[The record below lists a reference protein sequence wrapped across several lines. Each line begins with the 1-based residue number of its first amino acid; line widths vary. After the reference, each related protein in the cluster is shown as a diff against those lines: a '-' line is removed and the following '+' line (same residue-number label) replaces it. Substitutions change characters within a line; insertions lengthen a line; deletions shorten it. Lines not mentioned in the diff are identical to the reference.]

1 MKILGITG
9 GTGCGKTTLLR
20 CVERHGGEVIDC
32 DALYHARLHTDT
44 ALLEAISAR
53 FSGVVTDGELNRKA
67 LGKLVFADEAALRDL
82 NSITHGAVCRAVR
95 ARLNLA
101 RERGCELAAVDAIA
115 LFESGLARLCD
126 CTVAVTAPG
135 SARIERLM
143 RREGISEAYAAQ
155 RISAQKSD
163 AEFSEMSDFTLQ
175 NSGTIAEFEEQ
186 CEQFLK
192 GVISMSNKYDELRK
206 EVLFAPK
213 NGYDRISEADLAEM
227 EPYCKDY
234 IDFISTCKVEREA
247 VEWTIAEAEKAG
259 FQPLVPGMQLKP
271 GDRVYGN
278 NHKKSV
284 IFAVVGKQSLN
295 EGTHICAAH
304 IDSPRLDLK
313 PNPLYEDCEMA
324 YFKTHYYGGIK
335 KYQWTTTPL
344 AIHGVVAK
352 KDGTV
357 VSVTVGEDESDPIF
371 CVTDLL
377 VHLSADQ
384 MKKTLAEGVTGE
396 NLRVLLGS
404 HPLTDDEG
412 GDRVKFAVMC
422 LLHEKYCITEEDF
435 LSAELTMVPAGR
447 AREVGFDRSL
457 IAAYG
462 HDDRVCAYAA
472 FRPMLNLDV
481 PEKTAVCVLADK
493 EEIGS
498 QGISGMQSDYFETF
512 MGDLCAAAGA
522 ELRRC
527 FEKSF
532 CLSADVSNAFDPL
545 YAETCDKSNNTKIN
559 YGTGIFKYTGARGK
573 SGSSDAAAEVMA
585 YVRKLFSEQDV
596 IWQTGELGK
605 VDQGGGGTVACYMAN
620 RNIETVDAG
629 VPVLSMH
636 APMELVSKLDTYMTF
651 KGMKVFYEAKN

>member
-1 MKILGITG
+1 
-9 GTGCGKTTLLR
+9 
-20 CVERHGGEVIDC
+20 
-32 DALYHARLHTDT
+32 
-44 ALLEAISAR
+44 
-53 FSGVVTDGELNRKA
+53 
-67 LGKLVFADEAALRDL
+67 
-82 NSITHGAVCRAVR
+82 
-95 ARLNLA
+95 
-101 RERGCELAAVDAIA
+101 
-115 LFESGLARLCD
+115 
-126 CTVAVTAPG
+126 
-135 SARIERLM
+135 
-143 RREGISEAYAAQ
+143 
-155 RISAQKSD
+155 
-163 AEFSEMSDFTLQ
+163 
-175 NSGTIAEFEEQ
+175 
-186 CEQFLK
+186 
-192 GVISMSNKYDELRK
+192 MSNKYDELRK

-404 HPLTDDEG
+404 RPLTDDEG

-435 LSAELTMVPAGR
+435 LSAELTMVAAGR

-472 FRPMLNLDV
+472 FRPMLNLGV